1 MILGRLFWIY
11 PLFPCFLYQFSNCNV
26 SYVSS
31 YANQGYYG
39 DDRPRRRGLN
49 EVEGDYSDYIE
60 MEDRE
65 VNDDGQDEE
74 GNREYAYDQNGYMV
88 PV

>member
-1 MILGRLFWIY
+1 MLAMNH
-11 PLFPCFLYQFSNCNV
+11 PT
-26 SYVSS
+26 

-65 VNDDGQDEE
+65 DNDDGQDAE
-74 GNREYAYDQNGYMV
+74 GNREYAYDQNDYMV

>member
-1 MILGRLFWIY
+1 MGRLVLEYWET
-11 PLFPCFLYQFSNCNV
+11 QFSNCNV

-31 YANQGYYG
+31 IANQGYYG
-39 DDRPRRRGLN
+39 DDRQRRLALN

-60 MEDRE
+60 MEDSKD
-65 VNDDGQDEE
+65 NDDGQDAE

>member
-1 MILGRLFWIY
+1 MVNHAQDLMSVKK
-11 PLFPCFLYQFSNCNV
+11 FLDLPNKLIPTMYN
-26 SYVSS
+26 VSS

-39 DDRPRRRGLN
+39 DDRPRRLALN

-60 MEDRE
+60 MEDSKD
-65 VNDDGQDEE
+65 NDDGQDEE